1 MKAMQPFSSF
11 FKSRESRSDLVG
23 LRSRLATLERE
34 NFELSKKLEERHREL
49 LEAFQRQEILEMKVA
64 EYEDLQTFLEAADRK
79 IQALKS
85 ALSDKEATLAETEAL
100 NAILSRS

>member
-1 MKAMQPFSSF
+1 M
-11 FKSRESRSDLVG
+11 G

-85 ALSDKEATLAETEAL
+85 TLSDKEATLAETEAL

>member
-1 MKAMQPFSSF
+1 M
-11 FKSRESRSDLVG
+11 G

>member
-1 MKAMQPFSSF
+1 M
-11 FKSRESRSDLVG
+11 G

-85 ALSDKEATLAETEAL
+85 ALFDKEATLAETEAL

>member
-1 MKAMQPFSSF
+1 M
-11 FKSRESRSDLVG
+11 G

-85 ALSDKEATLAETEAL
+85 ALSDKEDTLAETEAL